1 MLPLFYRFFRTLAR
15 IFTGRNLWFHVAA
28 VVVTFLAVTSGLDGW
43 YFTHLHTSAAAA
55 FLFPAVWLGTL
66 LPVAA
71 PLALLAA
78 GLLAR
83 RFVLANT
90 GWALGQAA
98 LLGWLVSSCYKAF
111 TGRPGPHFRS
121 RGVMGDMSH
130 VFRFG
135 FWRGGIFWGWPSSH
149 TTVAFAMAFALVFL
163 FRADRW
169 VCRLAPLYALAI
181 GIGVSMTI
189 HWFSD
194 FLAGAIIG
202 SLIGAVVG
210 SSFAQ
215 RTRQPGSRLL

>member
-1 MLPLFYRFFRTLAR
+1 MLPLFYRFFRTLGR
-15 IFTGRNLWFHVAA
+15 IFTGRNLWAHVAA
-28 VVVTFLAVTSGLDGW
+28 IVATFLLVTGGFDGW
-43 YFTHLHTSAAAA
+43 YFLHLHASAAAS

-66 LPVAA
+66 IPVAA
-71 PLALLAA
+71 PLALLAL

-83 RFVLANT
+83 RFVLTNT
-90 GWALGQAA
+90 AWALGQAA

-121 RGVMGDMSH
+121 RGVMADMSH

-163 FRADRW
+163 FRSNSWARW
-169 VCRLAPLYALAI
+169 LAPLYALFV
-181 GIGVSMTI
+181 GVGVSMTI

-194 FLAGAIIG
+194 FVAGAIIG
-202 SLIGAVVG
+202 SLVGAVVG
-210 SSFAQ
+210 TSFAH
-215 RTRQPGSRLL
+215 RAPPASGLR